1 MPRVCPR
8 CGAVQNGLNWYCQVC
23 GQSFRKSKMQNIVP
37 YDDQTR
43 ERLHRKHRNET
54 IIVSMFIVAALL
66 FFVMIAPFCQSTIYV
81 TVTSEHILASVD
93 YVIYVDGEQ
102 VAEGTL
108 PAMGSQTWTI
118 PYEFAWMFSGKKDI
132 TISATSTG
140 GGLGTQTDSE
150 ALLVADGNAY
160 YLTLTI

>member
-1 MPRVCPR
+1 MRCHNCGTDNHDGAEF
-8 CGAVQNGLNWYCQVC
+8 CGAC
-23 GQSFRKSKMQNIVP
+23 GHRVKERKFWSFK
-37 YDDQTR
+37 DQAYWNLSP
-43 ERLHRKHRNET
+43 EEKKVRLKHT
-54 IIVSMFIVAALL
+54 SIAIIMAIVAILVLAAFLPVCHADL
-66 FFVMIAPFCQSTIYV
+66 KV

-93 YVIYVDGEQ
+93 YVIYVNGDQ

-108 PAMGSQTWTI
+108 PAMESQTWTI

-132 TISATSTG
+132 TITATSIG

-160 YLTLTI
+160 YVTLTI